1 MTIPATNTSL
11 QGTYCYTQYPL
22 GATTPPVTSCVTIT
36 ILRKVVSLTAKNPS
50 AIKARRQGKAVW
62 LPPLPYNFELKKDEI
77 QHGWGRREIQG
88 STPGYYRV
96 GYIDPGA
103 PFTPVTNQDLND
115 VAEQAE
121 IRALNKLKNQNVNFA
136 QFFAETEQTVALLGN
151 TATSLASALR
161 KTKKGNIVGALKALG
176 FGRNNRVRRK
186 AAAAVKREAKA
197 ISRSLGS
204 EYIGSNPPAGVQK
217 AASNWL
223 AMQFGW
229 LPLLSDLQGSAKL
242 LADRAT
248 QDPQRARFS
257 VRAVVKRGVEGQ
269 SRSTYISHVYN
280 DNVCRGNYGAFV
292 RLDFHFSS
300 VSLASANADGLTNPA
315 SLAWEVTP
323 FSFLSDYVINIGGYL
338 ENLDSTFGKAF
349 VGGSVTRFQNWTS
362 RLVETYDYKT
372 AVTGSSSRVVA
383 YKRVTRA
390 VYGSFP
396 DASMHTL
403 QVRNPLKS
411 AKRIA
416 NSCAIL
422 VQAVAD
428 FQNH

>member
-1 MTIPATNTSL
+1 MTIPATNISL
-11 QGTYCYTQYPL
+11 SGTYCSTQYPL
-22 GATTPPVTSCVTIT
+22 GATTPPVTTCVTIT

-50 AIKARRQGKAVW
+50 AIKSRRQGKATW

-77 QHGWGRREIQG
+77 QHGWRRREIQG
-88 STPGYYRV
+88 GTPGFYRV

-103 PFTPVTNQDLND
+103 PFTPVVNQDLND

-121 IRALNKLKNQNVNFA
+121 IRALNKLKDSNVNFA
-136 QFFAETEQTVALLGN
+136 QFFAEAEQTVSLLGN
-151 TATSLASALR
+151 TAKSLASALR

-176 FGRNNRVRRK
+176 FGKNNRVRRR
-186 AAAAVKREAKA
+186 AAAAVKRDAKKIA
-197 ISRSLGS
+197 QSLGS
-204 EYIGSNPPAGVQK
+204 EFIGSNPPAGVQK

-248 QDPQRARFS
+248 QDPKRTRFS

-269 SRSTYISHVYN
+269 SKTSYVSHVYS
-280 DNVCRGNYGAFV
+280 DTVCRGNYGAFV
-292 RLDFHFSS
+292 RLDYFFSNAA
-300 VSLASANADGLTNPA
+300 LASVNADGLTNPA

-338 ENLDSTFGKAF
+338 ENLDSSFGKEF

-362 RLVETYDYKT
+362 RLVETYDYQT
-372 AVTGSSSRVVA
+372 AVTGSASRIVS

-396 DASMHTL
+396 DATMHAL

-428 FQNH
+428 FQKH